1 MMAWS
6 TYSEGL
12 TIPNASGDK
21 VRLTQSPP
29 TGAAHSKVLSMNVA
43 ATWSTSSRCELWKS
57 AKSLACGGG
66 VVSVAAGS
74 SDGEDVGSKI
84 EAVWAGREA
93 RVNRLWYISCER
105 VLSRNIWIANAWDCR
120 ISTMFTEWW
129 GSRGYSPSF
138 YLPSLF
144 ICQIYI

>member
-6 TYSEGL
+6 TYSEGS

-29 TGAAHSKVLSMNVA
+29 MGAACSKVLLANVA
-43 ATWSTSSRCELWKS
+43 TTWSTSSRCKLWKS
-57 AKSLACGGG
+57 AKSLACRGG
-66 VVSVAAGS
+66 VVSVAAES
-74 SDGEDVGSKI
+74 SDGEDVGSEI

-93 RVNRLWYISCER
+93 RVNRLWYISCEH
-105 VLSRNIWIANAWDCR
+105 VLSRNIWIANAWDCC
-120 ISTMFTEWW
+120 ISTMSTEWQ

-144 ICQIYI
+144 IHQIYI

>member
-6 TYSEGL
+6 TYSERL

-21 VRLTQSPP
+21 VRLAQSPP
-29 TGAAHSKVLSMNVA
+29 TGAAHSKVLSTNVA
-43 ATWSTSSRCELWKS
+43 ATWLTSLRCKLRKS
-57 AKSLACGGG
+57 AKSSACGGG
-66 VVSVAAGS
+66 VVSVAAES

-93 RVNRLWYISCER
+93 RVNRLWYISCEHM
-105 VLSRNIWIANAWDCR
+105 LSRNIWITNAWDCC
-120 ISTMFTEWW
+120 ISTMSTEWQ

-138 YLPSLF
+138 YLLSLF
-144 ICQIYI
+144 VHQIYI